1 MNESEINRIPTKRP
15 VVPFPQH
22 YFWLNSGLIF
32 VIIDFNLYSN
42 SSDRDFNSIGYIFG
56 FLVYLLLFG
65 GVTTAIASALSLL
78 YHLVVYFLARKRLRI
93 RQIWL
98 FLFILPALSIACLEI
113 YSNRQSAKI
122 ESILSAGRLADLP
135 PDASDIHYDSWSAM
149 FTGEQF
155 LRFTASEQTIEQ
167 FIKNSKSLNSIEPAI
182 ISVEYPRLPWT
193 DSVDL
198 ERISSKEF
206 KNSYHERPT
215 IPDWYMG
222 PHRARGRYFEIPNH
236 EGHNWGEIIIDDE
249 THTVYINVVW
259 S

>member
-1 MNESEINRIPTKRP
+1 MNVSATNRNASKRP
-15 VVPFPQH
+15 NVPFPHH

-32 VIIDFNLYSN
+32 VIIGFNLYSN
-42 SSDRDFNSIGYIFG
+42 SGDSNFHSIGDIFG
-56 FLVYLLLFG
+56 FLAYLLIFG
-65 GVTTAIASALSLL
+65 GVTTALASAFCLL

-193 DSVDL
+193 DSAIL
-198 ERISSKEF
+198 KETSSKELE
-206 KNSYHERPT
+206 NSYHERPT
-215 IPDWYMG
+215 IPEWYMG
-222 PHRARGRYFEIPNH
+222 PHRARGRYFEIPSH